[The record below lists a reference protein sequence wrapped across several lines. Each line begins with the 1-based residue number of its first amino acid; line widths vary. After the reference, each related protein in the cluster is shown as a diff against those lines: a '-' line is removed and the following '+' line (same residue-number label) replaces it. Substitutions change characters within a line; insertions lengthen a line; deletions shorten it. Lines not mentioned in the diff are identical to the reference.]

1 MRSFISALARFV
13 VLVLV
18 VLAVAPVV
26 EAADREKLLSEPG
39 IYGTFAAFSL
49 DADWGRQDQP
59 TRTAQLATL
68 K

>member
-18 VLAVAPVV
+18 VLAVVPVV

-39 IYGTFAAFSL
+39 IYVPLPPLVSMRIGGNRIRQCASL
-49 DADWGRQDQP
+49 S
-59 TRTAQLATL
+59 
-68 K
+68 